1 MADKKISQLTEL
13 TTAADDDSLVI
24 LDTDADVTK
33 RIEVSNLVG
42 TNSLLLK
49 TAGTLSSSPQAVQS
63 VGAQVSALQIS
74 SVGVKA
80 AGTLTATGTSTLAS
94 ATLSGDLTIGT
105 GETVDTIL
113 DEDNLGSDDPN
124 ALATQQSIK
133 AYVDTQITTEDTL
146 EELNDVDISGK
157 ASGDVIIYQGDT
169 WDNKQIS
176 GDASMDSAGAVVV
189 DGLQGRSVA
198 STAPS
203 DGESLAWD
211 SGTSAWKPS
220 AAGSGTVTSVTITG
234 SDGIEVDSGSPIT
247 SAGTIA
253 LGLASVD
260 ATKIADGSVSD
271 TEFQYIGGLTSDAQ
285 TQIDAKG
292 AGTLTAVTGTTP
304 VNSSGGTTPAISID
318 NATTSATGAA
328 SFSSDNFSVTAGA
341 VSIKDNGVA
350 VDELADIARG
360 SIIYGNA
367 SAATAELTKGVGDSI
382 LTSDGTDLS
391 WATSYTGNVTGNLT
405 GNADT
410 VTTNANLTGE
420 VTSVGNAAEI
430 ADDVVD
436 EANLKVSNA
445 PTNGYVLS
453 AQSGDTGG
461 LTWVDNT
468 HAAGTVT
475 SVTAGDGMTQ
485 SGTSTINPTLDVV
498 GTADRITANAND
510 IDIASTYVGQTSIT
524 TLGTVA
530 TGTWGTGSVI
540 AGTTMTLGSDGT
552 GDVYYRNAS
561 GILTRLGNAGGGDDD
576 KVLTLASGLPS
587 WAAAGGGSGTVTE
600 VTVGTGLDV
609 ADGTTTPDITLS
621 LDELTDDT
629 GTSSLGWTSGDFLA
643 IVEAGGT
650 AKRLMPPAEIGIA
663 VSDETTA
670 LTTSSVA
677 TIMIPRKMVLT
688 EVKASLTTKDASNT
702 MYVDVL
708 YSATDPSSTSSILDA
723 SLNFCEITSDTY
735 KGETTAFTG
744 LASSYSL
751 AEDSFVRIEIESTSM
766 LSDQKGLKVWL
777 LGYWE

>member
-146 EELNDVDISGK
+146 AELNDTNISAP
-157 ASGDVIIYQGDT
+157 ASGDVIIYDGSDS

-220 AAGSGTVTSVTITG
+220 AAGTGSVTSVAISG

-410 VTTNANLTGE
+410 VTTNANLTGD
-420 VTSVGNAAEI
+420 VTSIGNATAIGAGVIVDADVKSDAAI
-430 ADDVVD
+430 AYSKLGIIPTWNQDTTGTAATVTGATQAAITSA
-436 EANLKVSNA
+436 ANLATVGTIGTGVWEGTAVAANKGGTGQTVYA
-445 PTNGYVLS
+445 V
-453 AQSGDTGG
+453 GDILFADT
-461 LTWVDNT
+461 TT
-468 HAAGTVT
+468 
-475 SVTAGDGMTQ
+475 
-485 SGTSTINPTLDVV
+485 TLDNLAATTSGLVL
-498 GTADRITANAND
+498 TANGVDTA
-510 IDIASTYVGQTSIT
+510 
-524 TLGTVA
+524 
-530 TGTWGTGSVI
+530 
-540 AGTTMTLGSDGT
+540 
-552 GDVYYRNAS
+552 
-561 GILTRLGNAGGGDDD
+561 
-576 KVLTLASGLPS
+576 PS
-587 WAAAGGGSGTVTE
+587 WQAAAGGGDVSK
-600 VTVGTGLDV
+600 VGTPVDSQVGVWTGDGTIEGTTSLVFDATGLAV
-609 ADGTTTPDITLS
+609 GTTAANAKLTVEGAAKLKEQAAADGDTAAYGQVWVKNAAPN
-621 LDELTDDT
+621 ELWFTDD
-629 GTSSLGWTSGDFLA
+629 
-643 IVEAGGT
+643 AGNDKQIDT
-650 AKRLMPPAEIGIA
+650 AEIGIA
-663 VSDETTA
+663 ASDDTTT
-670 LTTSSVA
+670 LTTGDKT
-677 TIMIPRKMVLT
+677 TIMIPRKMRVT
-688 EVKASLTTKDASNT
+688 EVKAMLVEATSTMDFKVDLEYNATNPTGSNPVSIFPATT
-702 MYVDVL
+702 YLEV
-708 YSATDPSSTSSILDA
+708 TS
-723 SLNFCEITSDTY
+723 
-735 KGETTAFTG
+735 
-744 LASSYSL
+744 SSYSG
-751 AEDSFVRIEIESTSM
+751 AQTSFDDGAAGTADFYDMEANSFLVVNVNSIGDGTP
-766 LSDQKGLKVWL
+766 KGLKIWL
-777 LGYWE
+777 LGYWN